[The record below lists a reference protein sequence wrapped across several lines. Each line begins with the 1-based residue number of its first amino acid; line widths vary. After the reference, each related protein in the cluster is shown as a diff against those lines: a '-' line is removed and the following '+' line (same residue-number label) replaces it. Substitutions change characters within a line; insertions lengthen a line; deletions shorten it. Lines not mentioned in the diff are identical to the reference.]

1 MRDDRH
7 STGAM
12 SGFSRLPW
20 VLTRGAAASV
30 ARVQLTTEA
39 AAAAVR
45 DALWRRPGAAL
56 VSRIGAV
63 EGLATYRF
71 MNYGFINP
79 ALRRQLAL
87 NAGFYYSSRSELRAF
102 CELNCSALQGSSVV
116 ASWDSQG
123 QATLLDRLGV
133 TCPIVPLRS
142 LEPFWPGNDWVT
154 VQPGLRVSVVSPF
167 VKSMAVQ
174 ARLLAKVH
182 PQWDAGGVT
191 FSFVRSPLTNG
202 EYARAPGDPSWME
215 RVHAM
220 RAQVLAQQPDLVL
233 AGAGA
238 YGLALGELL
247 RRDGLKIVV
256 VGGALQ
262 LLFGISGRR
271 WNERPEYAALLN
283 AHWASPSPDERP
295 RGFQSIEG
303 GCYW

>member
-1 MRDDRH
+1 MNADRQ
-7 STGAM
+7 TLPPLGR
-12 SGFSRLPW
+12 FPRLPW
-20 VLTRGAAASV
+20 VLARGAGAPV
-30 ARVQLTTEA
+30 ARTPLAPDA
-39 AAAAVR
+39 AATAIR
-45 DALWRRPGAAL
+45 DALWGRPGAAL

-87 NAGFYYSSRSELRAF
+87 NAGFYYSSSSELRAF

-123 QATLLDRLGV
+123 QAALLDRLGV
-133 TCPIVPLRS
+133 ACPTVALRS
-142 LEPFWPGNDWVT
+142 LEPFWPGGDWLAAR
-154 VQPGLRVSVVSPF
+154 PGLRVAVVSPF
-167 VKSMAVQ
+167 VETMAMQ
-174 ARLLAKVH
+174 ARVLAQVH
-182 PQWDAGGVT
+182 PQWHTGGVM

-202 EYARAPGDPSWME
+202 EYVRAPGEPAWME

-220 RAQVLAQQPDLVL
+220 RAQILAQHPDLVL
-233 AGAGA
+233 VGAGA

-247 RRDGLKIVV
+247 RRDGLKVV
-256 VGGALQ
+256 IVGGALQ

-271 WNERPEYAALLN
+271 WAERPEYAALLN
-283 AHWASPSPDERP
+283 EHWASPSQGERP

>member
-1 MRDDRH
+1 MNSDRP
-7 STGAM
+7 TVPPVAR
-12 SGFSRLPW
+12 FPRLPW
-20 VLTRGAAASV
+20 VLARGAVAPVARTPLVSDGAAA
-30 ARVQLTTEA
+30 AI
-39 AAAAVR
+39 R
-45 DALWRRPGAAL
+45 DALWGRPGAAL

-87 NAGFYYSSRSELRAF
+87 NAGFYYSSRSELRSF

-123 QATLLDRLGV
+123 QAALLDRLGGA
-133 TCPIVPLRS
+133 CPTVALRS
-142 LEPFWPGNDWVT
+142 LEPFWPGGDWVAAR
-154 VQPGLRVSVVSPF
+154 PGLRVAVVSPF
-167 VKSMAVQ
+167 VETMAVQ
-174 ARLLAKVH
+174 VRVLAQVH
-182 PQWDAGGVT
+182 PQWHTGGVM

-202 EYARAPGDPSWME
+202 EYVRAPGEPSWME
-215 RVHAM
+215 RVHEM
-220 RAQVLAQQPDLVL
+220 RAQVLAQRPDLVL

-247 RRDGLKIVV
+247 RRDGLKVV
-256 VGGALQ
+256 IVGGALQ

-271 WNERPEYAALLN
+271 WTERPEYAALLN
-283 AHWASPSPDERP
+283 AHWVSPSQGERP